1 LKQLTEHVEL
11 FGRLTELLPEVTEAA
26 HRIALCLRAGG
37 KLMLC
42 GNGGSAADCQ
52 HIAAEFVGRFSV
64 DRRPLAALALTTDTS
79 ALTAIANDFD
89 FDEVF
94 RRQVIALGRPGDVLL
109 AISTS
114 GRSENVRRAILAARG
129 ARMLTIGLL
138 GQCGY
143 GGPTF
148 APLCDLAITVP
159 SSCTA
164 RVQEAHGFIGHVIC
178 GEAERL
184 LGVA

>member
-1 LKQLTEHVEL
+1 MLKQLTEHVDL
-11 FGRLTELLPEVTEAA
+11 FGRLADLLPEVTAA
-26 HRIALCLRAGG
+26 SERIAESLRAGG

-64 DRRPLAALALTTDTS
+64 DRRPLAAIALTTDSS
-79 ALTAIANDFD
+79 ALTAIGNDFD

-94 RRQVIALGRPGDVLL
+94 SRQVIALGRPGDVLL

-114 GRSENVRRAILAARG
+114 GRSQNVRRAVIAAHD

-138 GQCGY
+138 GGD
-143 GGPTF
+143 GGTIGPV
-148 APLCDLAITVP
+148 CDVAIVVP
-159 SSCTA
+159 STSTA
-164 RVQEAHGFIGHVIC
+164 RIQEAHGFIGHVLC
-178 GEAERL
+178 GEVERV
-184 LGVA
+184 LGLA